1 MNPQKKKKL
10 GRGLAALL
18 GEESAQALVTPAA
31 QGGKRVQSV
40 AIESLLAGTMQ
51 PRRHFADDNLAEL
64 TASIKEHGVL
74 QPLLVRPHDE
84 GTFEIIAGERRFRA
98 ATSVGISHLPV
109 LVVPMDDATALQVGL
124 VENLQ
129 RQDLNPLEE
138 AQGYARLANEFER
151 TQEEIARVVGKSRPH
166 VANMMRLLTLPDTI
180 QTMLSQNLLTMGHA
194 RLLVGRADA
203 LARAQ
208 RMIKENMSVRTAEQ
222 WMTRNSTSSPKTTKV
237 AKDADVV
244 QLEKSLSNEL
254 GLAVRLHH
262 QKGRGSLTIHYH
274 DSDQLDGIIER
285 LKRPPS

>member
-31 QGGKRVQSV
+31 QGGKQVQSV
-40 AIESLLAGTMQ
+40 AIESLLAGAMQ
-51 PRRHFADDNLAEL
+51 PRRHFADDDLAEL

-151 TQEEIARVVGKSRPH
+151 TQEEIARVVGKSRSH

-180 QTMLSQNLLTMGHA
+180 QTMLMQNILTMGHA
-194 RLLVGRADA
+194 RLLVGRTDA

-222 WMTRNSTSSPKTTKV
+222 WMAGNSSSSPKSKKI
-237 AKDADVV
+237 ARDADVV
-244 QLEKSLSNEL
+244 QLEKNLSNEL

-262 QKGRGSLTIHYH
+262 QGGKGSLTIHYH

>member
-31 QGGKRVQSV
+31 QGGKQVQSV

-51 PRRHFADDNLAEL
+51 PRRHFGDDNLAEL

-74 QPLLVRPHDE
+74 QPLLVRPHDG

-98 ATSVGISHLPV
+98 ASSVGISHLPV
-109 LVVPMDDATALQVGL
+109 LVIPMDDATALQVGL

-151 TQEEIARVVGKSRPH
+151 TQEEIARVVGKSRSH
-166 VANMMRLLTLPDTI
+166 VTNMMRLLTLPDSI
-180 QTMLSQNLLTMGHA
+180 QTMLYQNTLSMGHA
-194 RLLVGRADA
+194 RLLVGRSDA

-222 WMTRNSTSSPKTTKV
+222 WMARNESSSKSQKT
-237 AKDADVV
+237 ARDADVV
-244 QLEKSLSNEL
+244 QLEKNLSNAL
-254 GLAVRLHH
+254 GLAVRLNH
-262 QKGRGSLTIHYH
+262 QKGKGSLTIHYH

-285 LKRPPS
+285 LKRPI